1 VRNRRRHRGA
11 YFDFMDPNTLLL
23 ELGKLAEKLDIE
35 LRFDQIDTPGGL
47 CTLKGKKILLV
58 NKDLDAAEQ
67 VEVIVGE
74 LARQDGV
81 EDIYLLPGVRRLIE
95 ERR

>member
-1 VRNRRRHRGA
+1 MRNGRRQCGA

-35 LRFDQIDTPGGL
+35 LRFDQIETPGGL

-58 NKDLDAAEQ
+58 NKNLDAAEQ
-67 VEVIVGE
+67 AEVIIDE
-74 LARQDGV
+74 LSRQDGI
-81 EDIYLLPGVRRLIE
+81 EEIYLLPGIRRLIE
-95 ERR
+95 ERK